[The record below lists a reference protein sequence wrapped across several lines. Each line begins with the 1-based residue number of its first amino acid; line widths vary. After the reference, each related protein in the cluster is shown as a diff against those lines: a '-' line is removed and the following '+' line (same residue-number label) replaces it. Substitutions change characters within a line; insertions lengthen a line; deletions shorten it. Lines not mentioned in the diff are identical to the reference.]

1 MHSPSR
7 PAPPS
12 SPLVWIKLTPFF
24 RHQSANFYLQDD
36 QDEDGDDAAASSDA
50 STAAKS
56 KAQIDGEKGGND
68 EKQAKKAPRV
78 DAIVTLDRDF
88 AKYSEAWKQVKTM
101 HPHFGM
107 RKTAAAV
114 DAALEGQMAARRR
127 VVAESLREDLGSA
140 IGDAGG
146 QLQNSL
152 KRALSHPLE
161 FDLPSNLGFGS
172 DGGEKKKSN
181 AGKANQEVANGKAAN
196 GR

>member
-1 MHSPSR
+1 
-7 PAPPS
+7 
-12 SPLVWIKLTPFF
+12 LTLFL
-24 RHQSANFYLQDD
+24 RHKSANFYLQDD
-36 QDEDGDDAAASSDA
+36 QDEDGDDAAESSDS
-50 STAAKS
+50 STTAKS
-56 KAQIDGEKGGND
+56 KAQVDGEKGGDD
-68 EKQAKKAPRV
+68 EKQAKKAPKV

-88 AKYSEAWKQVKTM
+88 AKYGEAWKQVKTV
-101 HPHFGM
+101 HPHFGV

-146 QLQNSL
+146 QLQHSL
-152 KRALSHPLE
+152 KRALSHPME

-172 DGGEKKKSN
+172 EGGEKKNSN
-181 AGKANQEVANGKAAN
+181 DGKANQEAAK